1 MLRAKAADVIN
12 NPKIM
17 LIRNFFILILYTISF
32 KNSLWSGLGV
42 LSFPDGSNYDGEW
55 SNGFMNGQGTFT
67 WADGKQKIGIW
78 KNGKLQE

>member
-1 MLRAKAADVIN
+1 M
-12 NPKIM
+12 
-17 LIRNFFILILYTISF
+17 
-32 KNSLWSGLGV
+32 GV

-55 SNGFMNGQGTFT
+55 ANGFMNGQGTFT